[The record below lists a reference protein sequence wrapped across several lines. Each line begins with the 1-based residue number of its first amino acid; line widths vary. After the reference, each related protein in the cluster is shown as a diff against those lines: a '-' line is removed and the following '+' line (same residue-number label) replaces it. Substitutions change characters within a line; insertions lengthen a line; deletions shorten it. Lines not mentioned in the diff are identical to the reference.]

1 MTLAAVKDPMFH
13 RYFLPMCP
21 TYAFIDRANGK
32 FNRSMDFKKDYAALL
47 SAAWEIDNAYDGYL
61 THPEEESYQ
70 LIKSLG
76 LDDTDSDSN
85 ETRKELIQ
93 KLVETDINNPFRKRF
108 VGYLQTEDL
117 P

>member
-1 MTLAAVKDPMFH
+1 
-13 RYFLPMCP
+13 
-21 TYAFIDRANGK
+21 
-32 FNRSMDFKKDYAALL
+32 MDFKKDYAALL

-108 VGYLQTEDL
+108 VGYLRSEDL